1 MSVSP
6 PPGSAAVIDIASSDS
21 DEEQQQSR
29 KFARVDSPKSE
40 VRAKIEELSDAR
52 DQAKLF

>member
-29 KFARVDSPKSE
+29 KWKELYLKRAAENVGPLQ
-40 VRAKIEELSDAR
+40 AKIP
-52 DQAKLF
+52 KW